1 MKKRIL
7 IALGVL
13 VLAAGIGAGGWYY
26 YTHHAGSAGGSD
38 IVYVTKISKLSEMD
52 SGVENRYAG
61 VVEPQETVQV
71 KIESGRKV
79 KEVQVKTGQEVKKGQ
94 LLFQYDLG
102 SIQQSLQEAQLAL
115 DRLKNEQLSISDQIT
130 TLEAEKKKATADNQ
144 LSYTIEIETQKMNLK
159 KNEYDQKSKQAEIDK
174 LSQATQNTEVRSEID
189 GVIQKIDT
197 SKMGSD
203 DSEGVEDTLT
213 EGTTDSTDS
222 SSGDS
227 SGNAFI
233 TLLSTGAYRVKG
245 TVNEINRDSII
256 EGTPVIIRSR
266 VDSSKTW
273 KGTMGS
279 VDLDNSTSNSSSD
292 MAMFGMSSA
301 SDDQTS
307 SSTYPFYVNL
317 DSSEGLMLGQ
327 HVYIEPDEGQDEK
340 KSGIWLN
347 DYFIVDADTD
357 SPYVWIA
364 NGQNKLEKRDVILGQ
379 YDEDLGEYEIAD
391 GLSEKDKI
399 AFPTDELKEGM
410 SVTEGTAD
418 QTTAAMWDDSEDDE
432 SIDDSAYTES
442 DGSEPEM
449 IEDGAIDSDMMDAT
463 DDISSGDDLVPME
476 GAPTDLKGI
485 YKDYQQGKMTVPVLK
500 DVDFSMEEGEYV
512 AIMGPSGSGKTTLM
526 NIIGCL
532 DKPTKGTFLLNGEDI
547 AKCTE
552 NEMSDIRLKTIG
564 FVFQSFHLLPRQS
577 ALTNVELP
585 LNYARVPK
593 KERRE
598 RARKALERVGLA
610 DRVDFKPNQLS
621 GGQQQRVA
629 IARAIVNNPKLL
641 LADEPTGA
649 LDTKSGAQVMEL
661 FQKLNDE
668 GVSVL
673 MITHDPEIAAHAKRV
688 VMIRDGELQ
697 EKR

>member
-233 TLLSTGAYRVKG
+233 TILSTGAYRVKG

-399 AFPTDELKEGM
+399 TFPTDELKEGM

-449 IEDGAIDSDMMDAT
+449 IEDGVIDSDMMDAT

-476 GAPTDLKGI
+476 GAPT
-485 YKDYQQGKMTVPVLK
+485 
-500 DVDFSMEEGEYV
+500 E
-512 AIMGPSGSGKTTLM
+512 
-526 NIIGCL
+526 
-532 DKPTKGTFLLNGEDI
+532 
-547 AKCTE
+547 
-552 NEMSDIRLKTIG
+552 
-564 FVFQSFHLLPRQS
+564 
-577 ALTNVELP
+577 
-585 LNYARVPK
+585 
-593 KERRE
+593 
-598 RARKALERVGLA
+598 
-610 DRVDFKPNQLS
+610 
-621 GGQQQRVA
+621 
-629 IARAIVNNPKLL
+629 
-641 LADEPTGA
+641 
-649 LDTKSGAQVMEL
+649 
-661 FQKLNDE
+661 
-668 GVSVL
+668 
-673 MITHDPEIAAHAKRV
+673 
-688 VMIRDGELQ
+688 
-697 EKR
+697 

>member
-391 GLSEKDKI
+391 GLSEKI
-399 AFPTDELKEGM
+399 RSHFRQM
-410 SVTEGTAD
+410 S
-418 QTTAAMWDDSEDDE
+418 
-432 SIDDSAYTES
+432 
-442 DGSEPEM
+442 
-449 IEDGAIDSDMMDAT
+449 
-463 DDISSGDDLVPME
+463 
-476 GAPTDLKGI
+476 
-485 YKDYQQGKMTVPVLK
+485 
-500 DVDFSMEEGEYV
+500 
-512 AIMGPSGSGKTTLM
+512 
-526 NIIGCL
+526 
-532 DKPTKGTFLLNGEDI
+532 
-547 AKCTE
+547 
-552 NEMSDIRLKTIG
+552 
-564 FVFQSFHLLPRQS
+564 
-577 ALTNVELP
+577 
-585 LNYARVPK
+585 
-593 KERRE
+593 
-598 RARKALERVGLA
+598 
-610 DRVDFKPNQLS
+610 
-621 GGQQQRVA
+621 
-629 IARAIVNNPKLL
+629 
-641 LADEPTGA
+641 
-649 LDTKSGAQVMEL
+649 
-661 FQKLNDE
+661 
-668 GVSVL
+668 
-673 MITHDPEIAAHAKRV
+673 
-688 VMIRDGELQ
+688 
-697 EKR
+697 

>member
-7 IALGVL
+7 TALGIL
-13 VLAAGIGAGGWYY
+13 ILAAGIGAGGWYY
-26 YTHHAGSAGGSD
+26 YTHHTGSASGSD
-38 IVYVTKISKLSEMD
+38 TVYVTKISKLSEAD

-79 KEVQVKTGQEVKKGQ
+79 KEVQVKTGEEVKKGQ

-115 DRLKNEQLSISDQIT
+115 DRLKNESLSISDQIT

-159 KNEYDQKSKQAEIDK
+159 KNEYDQKSKQAEIEK

-197 SKMGSD
+197 SKMGGD
-203 DSEGVEDTLT
+203 DSDGVNDTLT
-213 EGTTDSTDS
+213 EGDASSDSG
-222 SSGDS
+222 SGDS

-233 TLLSTGAYRVKG
+233 TILSTGAYRVKG

-273 KGTMGS
+273 KGTMGA
-279 VDLDNSTSNSSSD
+279 VDMDNSSTNNSTDAAMSGYSSS
-292 MAMFGMSSA
+292 G
-301 SDDQTS
+301 DDQTS

-317 DSSEGLMLGQ
+317 DSSDGLMLGQ
-327 HVYIEPDEGQDEK
+327 HVYIEADEGQDEEK
-340 KSGIWLN
+340 IGIWLN

-410 SVTEGTAD
+410 SVAEGTAD

-432 SIDDSAYTES
+432 SSDDSAYTES

-476 GAPTDLKGI
+476 GAPT
-485 YKDYQQGKMTVPVLK
+485 
-500 DVDFSMEEGEYV
+500 E
-512 AIMGPSGSGKTTLM
+512 
-526 NIIGCL
+526 
-532 DKPTKGTFLLNGEDI
+532 
-547 AKCTE
+547 
-552 NEMSDIRLKTIG
+552 
-564 FVFQSFHLLPRQS
+564 
-577 ALTNVELP
+577 
-585 LNYARVPK
+585 
-593 KERRE
+593 
-598 RARKALERVGLA
+598 
-610 DRVDFKPNQLS
+610 
-621 GGQQQRVA
+621 
-629 IARAIVNNPKLL
+629 
-641 LADEPTGA
+641 
-649 LDTKSGAQVMEL
+649 
-661 FQKLNDE
+661 
-668 GVSVL
+668 
-673 MITHDPEIAAHAKRV
+673 
-688 VMIRDGELQ
+688 
-697 EKR
+697 

>member
-26 YTHHAGSAGGSD
+26 YTHHAGAAGGSD

-197 SKMGSD
+197 SKMGGD

-222 SSGDS
+222 SSGNS

-233 TLLSTGAYRVKG
+233 TILSTGAYRVKG

-379 YDEDLGEYEIAD
+379 YDENLGEYEIAD

-399 AFPTDELKEGM
+399 AFPTDELKEGI

-476 GAPTDLKGI
+476 GAPT
-485 YKDYQQGKMTVPVLK
+485 
-500 DVDFSMEEGEYV
+500 E
-512 AIMGPSGSGKTTLM
+512 
-526 NIIGCL
+526 
-532 DKPTKGTFLLNGEDI
+532 
-547 AKCTE
+547 
-552 NEMSDIRLKTIG
+552 
-564 FVFQSFHLLPRQS
+564 
-577 ALTNVELP
+577 
-585 LNYARVPK
+585 
-593 KERRE
+593 
-598 RARKALERVGLA
+598 
-610 DRVDFKPNQLS
+610 
-621 GGQQQRVA
+621 
-629 IARAIVNNPKLL
+629 
-641 LADEPTGA
+641 
-649 LDTKSGAQVMEL
+649 
-661 FQKLNDE
+661 
-668 GVSVL
+668 
-673 MITHDPEIAAHAKRV
+673 
-688 VMIRDGELQ
+688 
-697 EKR
+697 

>member
-144 LSYTIEIETQKMNLK
+144 LSYKIEIETQKMNLK

-317 DSSEGLMLGQ
+317 VSSEGLMLGQ

-399 AFPTDELKEGM
+399 AFPT
-410 SVTEGTAD
+410 
-418 QTTAAMWDDSEDDE
+418 EDDE

-442 DGSEPEM
+442 HGSEPEM

-476 GAPTDLKGI
+476 GAPT
-485 YKDYQQGKMTVPVLK
+485 
-500 DVDFSMEEGEYV
+500 E
-512 AIMGPSGSGKTTLM
+512 
-526 NIIGCL
+526 
-532 DKPTKGTFLLNGEDI
+532 
-547 AKCTE
+547 
-552 NEMSDIRLKTIG
+552 
-564 FVFQSFHLLPRQS
+564 
-577 ALTNVELP
+577 
-585 LNYARVPK
+585 
-593 KERRE
+593 
-598 RARKALERVGLA
+598 
-610 DRVDFKPNQLS
+610 
-621 GGQQQRVA
+621 
-629 IARAIVNNPKLL
+629 
-641 LADEPTGA
+641 
-649 LDTKSGAQVMEL
+649 
-661 FQKLNDE
+661 
-668 GVSVL
+668 
-673 MITHDPEIAAHAKRV
+673 
-688 VMIRDGELQ
+688 
-697 EKR
+697 

>member
-26 YTHHAGSAGGSD
+26 YTHHAGSSGGSD

-61 VVEPQETVQV
+61 VVEPQETVQI

-197 SKMGSD
+197 SKMGGD
-203 DSEGVEDTLT
+203 DSNGVEDTLT
-213 EGTTDSTDS
+213 EGTADSTDS
-222 SSGDS
+222 SSGNG

-233 TLLSTGAYRVKG
+233 TILSTGAYRVKG

-279 VDLDNSTSNSSSD
+279 VDMDNSTSNSNSD

-340 KSGIWLN
+340 KVGIWLN
-347 DYFIVDADTD
+347 DYFIVNADTD

-410 SVTEGTAD
+410 SVAEGTAD

-432 SIDDSAYTES
+432 NSDDSAYTES

-449 IEDGAIDSDMMDAT
+449 IEDGASDSDMMDAT

-476 GAPTDLKGI
+476 GAPT
-485 YKDYQQGKMTVPVLK
+485 
-500 DVDFSMEEGEYV
+500 E
-512 AIMGPSGSGKTTLM
+512 
-526 NIIGCL
+526 
-532 DKPTKGTFLLNGEDI
+532 
-547 AKCTE
+547 
-552 NEMSDIRLKTIG
+552 
-564 FVFQSFHLLPRQS
+564 
-577 ALTNVELP
+577 
-585 LNYARVPK
+585 
-593 KERRE
+593 
-598 RARKALERVGLA
+598 
-610 DRVDFKPNQLS
+610 
-621 GGQQQRVA
+621 
-629 IARAIVNNPKLL
+629 
-641 LADEPTGA
+641 
-649 LDTKSGAQVMEL
+649 
-661 FQKLNDE
+661 
-668 GVSVL
+668 
-673 MITHDPEIAAHAKRV
+673 
-688 VMIRDGELQ
+688 
-697 EKR
+697 

>member
-159 KNEYDQKSKQAEIDK
+159 KNEYDQKSKQAEIEK

-197 SKMGSD
+197 SKMGGD
-203 DSEGVEDTLT
+203 DSDGVDDTLT
-213 EGTTDSTDS
+213 EGSSDSGDS
-222 SSGDS
+222 GSGDS
-227 SGNAFI
+227 SSNAFI
-233 TLLSTGAYRVKG
+233 TILSTGAYRVKG
-245 TVNEINRDSII
+245 TVNEVNRDSII

-279 VDLDNSTSNSSSD
+279 VDMDNSASNNSSD
-292 MAMFGMSSA
+292 MAMFGMSST

-317 DSSEGLMLGQ
+317 DSSDGLMLGQ
-327 HVYIEPDEGQDEK
+327 HVYIELDEGQDDNK
-340 KSGIWLN
+340 VGIWLN

-364 NGQNKLEKRDVILGQ
+364 DAGNKLVKRDVVLGQ
-379 YDEDLGEYEIAD
+379 YDENLAEYEIAD
-391 GLSEKDKI
+391 GLTEKDKI

-410 SVTEGTAD
+410 SAVEGTAD
-418 QTTAAMWDDSEDDE
+418 QTTSAMWDTSDEEDSLDE
-432 SIDDSAYTES
+432 SGEDYSDLES
-442 DGSEPEM
+442 DGAEPEM
-449 IEDGAIDSDMMDAT
+449 IEDSDMTDAT
-463 DDISSGDDLVPME
+463 EDISSGDDLVPME
-476 GAPTDLKGI
+476 GAPT
-485 YKDYQQGKMTVPVLK
+485 
-500 DVDFSMEEGEYV
+500 E
-512 AIMGPSGSGKTTLM
+512 
-526 NIIGCL
+526 
-532 DKPTKGTFLLNGEDI
+532 
-547 AKCTE
+547 
-552 NEMSDIRLKTIG
+552 
-564 FVFQSFHLLPRQS
+564 
-577 ALTNVELP
+577 
-585 LNYARVPK
+585 
-593 KERRE
+593 
-598 RARKALERVGLA
+598 
-610 DRVDFKPNQLS
+610 
-621 GGQQQRVA
+621 
-629 IARAIVNNPKLL
+629 
-641 LADEPTGA
+641 
-649 LDTKSGAQVMEL
+649 
-661 FQKLNDE
+661 
-668 GVSVL
+668 
-673 MITHDPEIAAHAKRV
+673 
-688 VMIRDGELQ
+688 
-697 EKR
+697 

>member
-1 MKKRIL
+1 MQIDQAKL
-7 IALGVL
+7 EMEGIANDISNSNAQIAELQKEK
-13 VLAAGIGAGGWYY
+13 ASAPEDQQFE
-26 YTHHAGSAGGSD
+26 YTTQIQTLQTS
-38 IVYVTKISKLSEMD
+38 IKQSEY
-52 SGVENRYAG
+52 N
-61 VVEPQETVQV
+61 
-71 KIESGRKV
+71 K
-79 KEVQVKTGQEVKKGQ
+79 
-94 LLFQYDLG
+94 
-102 SIQQSLQEAQLAL
+102 
-115 DRLKNEQLSISDQIT
+115 
-130 TLEAEKKKATADNQ
+130 
-144 LSYTIEIETQKMNLK
+144 
-159 KNEYDQKSKQAEIDK
+159 KSKQAEIDK

-197 SKMGSD
+197 SKMGGD

-222 SSGDS
+222 SSGNS

-233 TLLSTGAYRVKG
+233 TILSTGAYRVKG

-476 GAPTDLKGI
+476 GAPT
-485 YKDYQQGKMTVPVLK
+485 
-500 DVDFSMEEGEYV
+500 E
-512 AIMGPSGSGKTTLM
+512 
-526 NIIGCL
+526 
-532 DKPTKGTFLLNGEDI
+532 
-547 AKCTE
+547 
-552 NEMSDIRLKTIG
+552 
-564 FVFQSFHLLPRQS
+564 
-577 ALTNVELP
+577 
-585 LNYARVPK
+585 
-593 KERRE
+593 
-598 RARKALERVGLA
+598 
-610 DRVDFKPNQLS
+610 
-621 GGQQQRVA
+621 
-629 IARAIVNNPKLL
+629 
-641 LADEPTGA
+641 
-649 LDTKSGAQVMEL
+649 
-661 FQKLNDE
+661 
-668 GVSVL
+668 
-673 MITHDPEIAAHAKRV
+673 
-688 VMIRDGELQ
+688 
-697 EKR
+697 

>member
-94 LLFQYDLG
+94 LLFQYDLR

-197 SKMGSD
+197 SKMGGD

-222 SSGDS
+222 SSGNS

-233 TLLSTGAYRVKG
+233 TILSTGAYRVKG

-273 KGTMGS
+273 KGTMGA
-279 VDLDNSTSNSSSD
+279 VDMDNSTENKSSD
-292 MAMFGMSSA
+292 MAMYGMSGS

-317 DSSEGLMLGQ
+317 DSSDGLMLGQ
-327 HVYIEPDEGQDEK
+327 HVYIEADEGQDEEK
-340 KSGIWLN
+340 IGIWLN
-347 DYFIVDADTD
+347 DYFIGDADTD
-357 SPYVWIA
+357 NPYVWVSGD
-364 NGQNKLEKRDVILGQ
+364 NNKLEKRSVVLGQ
-379 YDEDLGEYEIAD
+379 YDENLAEYEIAD
-391 GLSEKDKI
+391 GLTEKDKI
-399 AFPTDELKEGM
+399 AFPTDELKEGI
-410 SVTEGTAD
+410 SVVEGTTS
-418 QTTAAMWDDSEDDE
+418 QTTAAMYDTGDSEEDYG
-432 SIDDSAYTES
+432 DSSDADYGDLES
-442 DGSEPEM
+442 DGEEPEM
-449 IEDGAIDSDMMDAT
+449 IEDGTSDSDMTDVT

-476 GAPTDLKGI
+476 GAPT
-485 YKDYQQGKMTVPVLK
+485 
-500 DVDFSMEEGEYV
+500 E
-512 AIMGPSGSGKTTLM
+512 
-526 NIIGCL
+526 
-532 DKPTKGTFLLNGEDI
+532 
-547 AKCTE
+547 
-552 NEMSDIRLKTIG
+552 
-564 FVFQSFHLLPRQS
+564 
-577 ALTNVELP
+577 
-585 LNYARVPK
+585 
-593 KERRE
+593 
-598 RARKALERVGLA
+598 
-610 DRVDFKPNQLS
+610 
-621 GGQQQRVA
+621 
-629 IARAIVNNPKLL
+629 
-641 LADEPTGA
+641 
-649 LDTKSGAQVMEL
+649 
-661 FQKLNDE
+661 
-668 GVSVL
+668 
-673 MITHDPEIAAHAKRV
+673 
-688 VMIRDGELQ
+688 
-697 EKR
+697 

>member
-7 IALGVL
+7 IALGIII
-13 VLAAGIGAGGWYY
+13 LAAGIGAGGWYY
-26 YTHHAGSAGGSD
+26 YSHHMGTVSGSD
-38 IVYVTKISKLSEMD
+38 TVYVTKISKLSEMD

-79 KEVQVKTGQEVKKGQ
+79 KEVQVKTGEEVKKGQ

-115 DRLKNEQLSISDQIT
+115 DRLKNDALSISDQIT

-159 KNEYDQKSKQAEIDK
+159 KNEYDQKSKQAEIEK

-189 GVIQKIDT
+189 GVVQKIDT
-197 SKMGSD
+197 SKMGGD
-203 DSEGVEDTLT
+203 ESEGVNDTLT
-213 EGTTDSTDS
+213 EGESSDSG
-222 SSGDS
+222 SGDS
-227 SGNAFI
+227 SSNAFI
-233 TLLSTGAYRVKG
+233 TILSTGAYRVKG
-245 TVNEINRDSII
+245 TVNEVNRDSII

-399 AFPTDELKEGM
+399 AFPTDELKEGI
-410 SVTEGTAD
+410 SVVEGTTS
-418 QTTAAMWDDSEDDE
+418 QTTAAMYDTGDSEEDYG
-432 SIDDSAYTES
+432 DSSDADYGDLES
-442 DGSEPEM
+442 DGEEPEM
-449 IEDGAIDSDMMDAT
+449 IEDGTSDSDMTDVT

-476 GAPTDLKGI
+476 GAPT
-485 YKDYQQGKMTVPVLK
+485 
-500 DVDFSMEEGEYV
+500 E
-512 AIMGPSGSGKTTLM
+512 
-526 NIIGCL
+526 
-532 DKPTKGTFLLNGEDI
+532 
-547 AKCTE
+547 
-552 NEMSDIRLKTIG
+552 
-564 FVFQSFHLLPRQS
+564 
-577 ALTNVELP
+577 
-585 LNYARVPK
+585 
-593 KERRE
+593 
-598 RARKALERVGLA
+598 
-610 DRVDFKPNQLS
+610 
-621 GGQQQRVA
+621 
-629 IARAIVNNPKLL
+629 
-641 LADEPTGA
+641 
-649 LDTKSGAQVMEL
+649 
-661 FQKLNDE
+661 
-668 GVSVL
+668 
-673 MITHDPEIAAHAKRV
+673 
-688 VMIRDGELQ
+688 
-697 EKR
+697 